1 MSDLFP
7 HHDFGKVIWTLDADG
22 NARRRD
28 GLDRVEQNAEEWL
41 AWIRAEAVRISQ
53 ERGEVSADDLRVVT
67 EQAHR
72 HPHHPNAWG
81 AVFRG
86 NEWELIGRRTSSTP
100 TAHAREIKICT
111 PQSCDSFVN
120 VVRMSIDTSA
130 LLDRSNDFI

>member
-100 TAHAREIKICT
+100 TAHAREIKVWRYKE
-111 PQSCDSFVN
+111 QEQV
-120 VVRMSIDTSA
+120 
-130 LLDRSNDFI
+130 L